1 MIEIR
6 SLRDLLRL
14 LFIYQR
20 EFKLAALSAVVI
32 IVLGAFLLPA
42 KYESNARLLVKP
54 GRDSTLPIEISNRQA
69 LVMPSTQRDPIVDEE
84 RLLTGRPIVRQ
95 VAERYLEVLANRPP
109 PEGLWKRTKFY
120 VKKAIGAVFDGI
132 RVTLETFGVIEETT
146 AVERLAKDLEKKF
159 EVTHAAGSTV
169 MEISFT
175 WSEPEVAQEVVKA
188 WIEIYMEERTQALGR
203 KSLYAFYEA
212 QTADSAAQIKSY
224 KAQIL
229 KHLNEIGASSI
240 EDRLQDLSE
249 RINVLRGERFN
260 SIRLIASSDSALEST
275 RQQLKG
281 LPREIVTVRQ
291 IALNPAQ
298 QDLRRLLNQK
308 RLERADMMRTY
319 TDDAP
324 PVKALDASIRALEK
338 EVQDEG
344 ATVQSSED
352 RAPNTLTTHLER
364 VLLDETSNNAALRTQ
379 LAEQE
384 KQLAELEAQRREALD
399 IEPTLARLQRELN
412 ATERNYALY
421 VDSLEKSRIDRELDK
436 SQISNISVIE
446 EATYNAA
453 LRTHRGKGPDPG
465 PDLGAPRRRC
475 DFHHRATAPSAGG
488 KRRARAGRR
497 RAGPAGRSGIARRAG
512 PAGQPRG
519 LHRPAPRRPDRP
531 GGRGAEEHRAGGR
544 ACADHPHHGVRQ
556 GRRDHH
562 QPAPLRGAEQG
573 PADHRPLPERVL
585 MRIALLAP
593 LPPEKNGIAD
603 YASHFRNAL
612 QGLGIEVATPL
623 AGVAADS
630 ANIASRLDSVDW
642 NAFDLVH
649 AELGGGRLGEF
660 IALRELR
667 KRFPR
672 LPLSATVH
680 DPERMVWRRERL
692 PWPLNLLE
700 RLPSPLPQAAV
711 VLADPLTLR
720 EERAVA
726 QGLTRLVTLTGL
738 GGECLARRMRLPPG
752 RVEVINHGNLEIA
765 TVPLPSLD
773 TLRLLYFGFIYRG
786 KGIEDLLEALADLFA
801 SAPEMR
807 QRVRLTLAGGTA
819 AEMAFGAGG
828 NYLDQLKAQIAE
840 LGLADAIDWNL
851 NLAAADIPRTIQA
864 HHVMVLPYRESKKL
878 GLLGQQRGTSG
889 ALSWAAACG
898 RGAITSDA
906 RAFAEEV
913 ASGNGAIY
921 PQGDVAALS
930 EQLLNLA
937 REPRLAQAWAERAGA
952 IGHARTWPRTALR
965 FQALFNDMVGTVH
978 GT

>member
-1 MIEIR
+1 
-6 SLRDLLRL
+6 
-14 LFIYQR
+14 
-20 EFKLAALSAVVI
+20 
-32 IVLGAFLLPA
+32 
-42 KYESNARLLVKP
+42 
-54 GRDSTLPIEISNRQA
+54 
-69 LVMPSTQRDPIVDEE
+69 
-84 RLLTGRPIVRQ
+84 
-95 VAERYLEVLANRPP
+95 
-109 PEGLWKRTKFY
+109 
-120 VKKAIGAVFDGI
+120 
-132 RVTLETFGVIEETT
+132 
-146 AVERLAKDLEKKF
+146 
-159 EVTHAAGSTV
+159 
-169 MEISFT
+169 
-175 WSEPEVAQEVVKA
+175 
-188 WIEIYMEERTQALGR
+188 
-203 KSLYAFYEA
+203 
-212 QTADSAAQIKSY
+212 
-224 KAQIL
+224 
-229 KHLNEIGASSI
+229 
-240 EDRLQDLSE
+240 
-249 RINVLRGERFN
+249 
-260 SIRLIASSDSALEST
+260 
-275 RQQLKG
+275 
-281 LPREIVTVRQ
+281 
-291 IALNPAQ
+291 
-298 QDLRRLLNQK
+298 
-308 RLERADMMRTY
+308 
-319 TDDAP
+319 
-324 PVKALDASIRALEK
+324 
-338 EVQDEG
+338 
-344 ATVQSSED
+344 
-352 RAPNTLTTHLER
+352 
-364 VLLDETSNNAALRTQ
+364 
-379 LAEQE
+379 
-384 KQLAELEAQRREALD
+384 
-399 IEPTLARLQRELN
+399 
-412 ATERNYALY
+412 
-421 VDSLEKSRIDRELDK
+421 
-436 SQISNISVIE
+436 
-446 EATYNAA
+446 
-453 LRTHRGKGPDPG
+453 
-465 PDLGAPRRRC
+465 
-475 DFHHRATAPSAGG
+475 
-488 KRRARAGRR
+488 
-497 RAGPAGRSGIARRAG
+497 
-512 PAGQPRG
+512 
-519 LHRPAPRRPDRP
+519 
-531 GGRGAEEHRAGGR
+531 
-544 ACADHPHHGVRQ
+544 
-556 GRRDHH
+556 
-562 QPAPLRGAEQG
+562 
-573 PADHRPLPERVL
+573 

-642 NAFDLVH
+642 NGFDLVH

-921 PQGDVAALS
+921 PSGRRGSPLRTVVEPRSRTPPGTGLGRARRSDRPCADLAAHRAAL
-930 EQLLNLA
+930 
-937 REPRLAQAWAERAGA
+937 P
-952 IGHARTWPRTALR
+952 
-965 FQALFNDMVGTVH
+965 GTVQRH
-978 GT
+978 GGNRSWHVRDSIWAAARCCSPWYCCWCSGGVPPTPRSRY